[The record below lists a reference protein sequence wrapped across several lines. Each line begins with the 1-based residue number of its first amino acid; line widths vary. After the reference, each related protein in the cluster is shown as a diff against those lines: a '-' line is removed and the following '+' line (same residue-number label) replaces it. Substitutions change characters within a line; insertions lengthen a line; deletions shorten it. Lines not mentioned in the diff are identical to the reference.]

1 MFPACCIRR
10 IVCSVAV
17 AALLAACSAGAAER
31 LSEKTKPESGFI
43 PDYSL
48 LQKVPKVEGPRG
60 TQLYRYRKPGVSPAS
75 YQAVIID
82 PVVLNQ
88 AQPEGDLSADV
99 LEQTRAALERS
110 IRAAVAARPA
120 RIVTE
125 PGPGVLRLSIAISGA
140 EIETEGFKPRNLLP
154 ISAVIKLATRAT
166 DTEAKTPTLL
176 VESKLVDSASQELIG
191 AGMITVAGESFRQQA
206 NTAPA
211 FQALTQRIV
220 YIAVQTAASGAAK

>member
-1 MFPACCIRR
+1 M
-10 IVCSVAV
+10 
-17 AALLAACSAGAAER
+17 
-31 LSEKTKPESGFI
+31 
-43 PDYSL
+43 
-48 LQKVPKVEGPRG
+48 
-60 TQLYRYRKPGVSPAS
+60 SPAS

-220 YIAVQTAASGAAK
+220 DIAVQTAASGAAK